1 MIDRQSPVTE
11 DELHAYVDD
20 ELPPD
25 RRPAVEAWLA
35 AHPEDAARVSAGR
48 ARAEAIRARYDTLAR
63 EPVPTRLALARLRRM
78 ERRWTRAAAAAVLAA
93 LVVGGLL
100 GWFGRG
106 MAEGG
111 SALGKML

>member
-11 DELHAYVDD
+11 DELHAHVDD

-35 AHPEDAARVSAGR
+35 AHPEDAARVSAWR
-48 ARAEAIRARYDTLAR
+48 AQAESIKARYDTIAR

-93 LVVGGLL
+93 LVVGRLPGR
-100 GWFGRG
+100 FGRG
-106 MAEGG
+106 LSHG
-111 SALGKML
+111 SS